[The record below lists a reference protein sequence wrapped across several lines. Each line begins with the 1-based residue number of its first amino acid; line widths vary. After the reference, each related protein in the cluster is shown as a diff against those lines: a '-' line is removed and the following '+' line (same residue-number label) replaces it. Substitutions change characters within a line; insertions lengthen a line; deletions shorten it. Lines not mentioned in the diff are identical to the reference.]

1 MPDLPDDVT
10 HFLARHISSVMQL
23 EVLLALRAEARPV
36 TTRQL
41 IRGIGGS
48 VDQVLHAILA
58 LEQSGLVEQLDDETD
73 IGARYVAEG
82 KLDATVANVAQEYA
96 KRKVRV
102 VTFLLRD
109 PSDPLESFSDAFKL
123 RRDR

>member
-1 MPDLPDDVT
+1 MSDLPDDVT
-10 HFLARHISSVMQL
+10 QFLERHITSVMQL
-23 EVLLALRAEARPV
+23 EVLLALRSEGQPV

-41 IRGIGGS
+41 IRNIGGS
-48 VDQVLHAILA
+48 VDQVLHCILA
-58 LEQSGLVEQLDDETD
+58 LDQAGLVEQLEEGDE
-73 IGARYVAEG
+73 IGARYVASG
-82 KLDATVANVAQEYA
+82 KLDTTVGHVADEYS

-109 PSDPLESFSDAFKL
+109 PGDPLESFSDAFKL

>member
-1 MPDLPDDVT
+1 MSDLPDDVT
-10 HFLARHISSVMQL
+10 QFLERHITSVMQL
-23 EVLLALRAEARPV
+23 EVLLAVRSEGRTV

-48 VDQVLHAILA
+48 VDQVLRAIRDLDQA
-58 LEQSGLVEQLDDETD
+58 GLLEQVEEGDE
-73 IGARYVAEG
+73 IGARYVASG
-82 KLDATVANVAQEYA
+82 KLDATVEHVADEYS

-109 PSDPLESFSDAFKL
+109 PGDPLESFSDAFKL